1 MFFDTEEAEE
11 KKLNF
16 SQGTMFY
23 VQNTL
28 LQIYFALKQYQ
39 YKMTPYNSL
48 NVKISTYN
56 LTNQNQE

>member
-1 MFFDTEEAEE
+1 MFFDTEEAKE

-16 SQGTMFY
+16 SQGTMLY

-39 YKMTPYNSL
+39 YKMTPYSSL